1 MGVYGYIERYH
12 MNYYSVI
19 CIILLCSCLIP
30 GGQAVVKED
39 LLPSQS
45 EIASLFEPYPFEQ
58 VYDDLYPQ
66 YLDYAYSYY
75 QSSSWNPVIA
85 GESKTPREE
94 ARIFFRIKVFSF
106 DPDDKSDKITG
117 MIQEIEESTACES
130 YSKKE
135 HLDIGDI
142 GYYQDVYDPYEGGPP
157 KACNI
162 AYITGNHTVEVHY
175 SRKVESEGFSYT
187 YKDPALYIQRCIAIL
202 KAPEGQYEVSIPSP
216 DLVRDLN
223 LQIITDAPQYQAGE
237 PYSLT
242 IRVYDPDNAPVFQ
255 AEGLIVFSS
264 GETTPVPA
272 TTFTTDSSGTGV
284 ITGVWPPD
292 ISNRVNIR
300 VEVQKDGFQ
309 PGSDEISV
317 AFRSVDVHKED
328 KKDSLTHEIPE
339 QKAEKIQTPITVRIQ
354 FLLYDPPGGLFIAG
368 SIQKP
373 DNGGYVPFYPETS
386 KTVYLTVIVTDEEG
400 NEQTIEMKTPVDP
413 DGTFRLSDFEKYHIT
428 PEAVWDAIRK
438 DSYHVIIN

>member
-1 MGVYGYIERYH
+1 
-12 MNYYSVI
+12 MNSTSVI
-19 CIILLCSCLIP
+19 CIILLCTGLIP
-30 GGQAVVKED
+30 GGQAIVKED

-75 QSSSWNPVIA
+75 QSRSWNPVIA

-94 ARIFFRIKVFSF
+94 ARIFFRIKIFSF
-106 DPDDKSDKITG
+106 DPDDKSGKITG
-117 MIQEIEESTACES
+117 MRQEIEESTACES

-157 KACNI
+157 RACNI

-175 SRKVESEGFSYT
+175 SREVESEGFSYT
-187 YKDPALYIQRCIAIL
+187 YEDPAQYLKRCIGIL
-202 KAPEGQYEVSIPSP
+202 KAPEGQYDIPVTTP
-216 DLVRDLN
+216 DQFSSLEP
-223 LQIITDAPQYQAGE
+223 QIIPDSPEYQAGE

-242 IRVYDPDNAPVFQ
+242 IRVADTDKNPVNQ

-272 TTFTTDSSGTGV
+272 VTFTTDSSGTGL

-292 ISNRVNIR
+292 IRNRVNIR
-300 VEVQKDGFQ
+300 VEVEKDGFRS
-309 PGSDEISV
+309 GSDETSV
-317 AFRSVDVHKED
+317 SFRSVDVPKED
-328 KKDSLTHEIPE
+328 QKDSLNKEIPE
-339 QKAEKIQTPITVRIQ
+339 KKEEEKDNLIAVKIS
-354 FLLYDPPGGLFIAG
+354 FLLYKPPGGSFIAG

-373 DNGGYVPFYPETS
+373 HNGGYVPFYPENS
-386 KTVYLTVIVTDEEG
+386 KDVYLTIVVTDEEG
-400 NEQTIEMKTPVDP
+400 NEHTVEMKTRVDP
-413 DGTFRLSDFEKYHIT
+413 DGTFRISDFEKYHIT
-428 PEAVWDAIRK
+428 PEIVWDAIRK
-438 DSYHVIIN
+438 DTFDVLIF